1 MTRLKFDPKK
11 LQFHKDGRI
20 TGMFFL
26 GDGTKTFFEI
36 AADATFKQ
44 WGNTPKNMKLTAP
57 TVQGLADLMLN
68 DD

>member
-36 AADATFKQ
+36 APDATFKQ
-44 WGNTPKNMKLTAP
+44 WGNTPKNLKLTAP
-57 TVQGLADLMLN
+57 TVQGLADLMGN